1 MEKLV
6 GCETCTHGAIVHE
19 NDGCSVGGCACKKTM
34 PRLIEEALDAAKSEI
49 RREWH
54 VSP

>member
-6 GCETCTHGAIVHE
+6 GCEACKHGAIVHE
-19 NDGCSVGGCACKKTM
+19 SGGCSVVGCHCAKTM
-34 PRLIEEALDAAKSEI
+34 PHLIEEALEAAKSEI

-54 VSP
+54 ASA